1 MFVTIENVFFY
12 LIFTPTHLVFGFLIF
27 VYIYKLYPM
36 KYKYI
41 NIYSYQKGFCGWDE
55 TKERKNSS
63 IKTWKYNTINIPF
76 HIIVP

>member
-1 MFVTIENVFFY
+1 
-12 LIFTPTHLVFGFLIF
+12 
-27 VYIYKLYPM
+27 M

-41 NIYSYQKGFCGWDE
+41 KIYIPNKKGFCGWDE

-63 IKTWKYNTINIPF
+63 IKTWKYNTINIPL